1 MSFLLYLQEVLCLK
15 QDRKLFELTKRLH
28 SGRELP
34 VTLDYSRFEE
44 SSQEGAVVSPAESSS
59 DIVNEMSDNEGI
71 KMS

>member
-1 MSFLLYLQEVLCLK
+1 LQEVLCLK

-34 VTLDYSRFEE
+34 VTLDYSRFEG
-44 SSQEGAVVSPAESSS
+44 SSQEGAVSPESSS

-71 KMS
+71 KIS

>member
-34 VTLDYSRFEE
+34 VTLDYSRFEK
-44 SSQEGAVVSPAESSS
+44 SSPEGAVSPESSS
-59 DIVNEMSDNEGI
+59 DIVNEMSENEGI
-71 KMS
+71 KIS

>member
-1 MSFLLYLQEVLCLK
+1 MSFRLYLQEVLCLK

-44 SSQEGAVVSPAESSS
+44 SSKEGAVSPEPSS
-59 DIVNEMSDNEGI
+59 DIVNEMSENEEI
-71 KMS
+71 KI